1 MGWFDTFRNDA
12 LPAPVTAVAHV
23 VSRKQLHRK
32 APSQSGWQSE
42 AWQVWEQLGEIHYP
56 TSQIA
61 RLVSRLDWNCDPEF
75 DLEAEFADPGL
86 AEISRVLALN
96 LVVGGEAWLTKTGEQ
111 WTVYSTATPNLTQ
124 KLDETD
130 FMLRVWTPD
139 PRDADKADSGVRA
152 ALGPATELLTLH
164 HLSMSQ
170 DNSRA
175 ASMGFLLRPAT
186 RQPMLDDEGNP
197 VDINE
202 LIHEAMTAA
211 IEDPSSTAA
220 VVPIDIELPQDE
232 IEAWT
237 HLQFGRP
244 YDENIDRRMERV
256 IRRIALALDIWPE
269 LLLGVADINHWGSWF
284 LSEDTWRSST
294 APLANQVAQAYETAI
309 LEIYGRVIT
318 IEPDPAVLLARRS
331 SVRDALNSAWIGAIS
346 LKYLREVIGASEDD
360 APDARDLEIIRLMA
374 GQRRSESR
382 AGITTEEELSTPGSG
397 DQDSIQASIMGAAL
411 GDGRGGELSTDFDP
425 DDPIRALG
433 VELVRVDDQLSAWL
447 EGGAEQV
454 IQRARATVGGFL
466 RRKLRGSEDYR
477 SIDLVPNDQAASVFG
492 ARTFEVVEVD
502 RLVDDAIAPFVSRWG
517 DMLTQAHTRLEGF
530 LAEVGANYVPDDDFP
545 QRRKRSQELLAD
557 LLKAHVTAT
566 LTEASPRFVELR
578 AVVTAAGMD

>member
-1 MGWFDTFRNDA
+1 MGRFSFLRRGSA
-12 LPAPVTAVAHV
+12 APVTAVAHV
-23 VSRKQLHRK
+23 VSPVQLQRKS
-32 APSQSGWQSE
+32 PSQQHWQAQ
-42 AWQVWEQLGEIHYP
+42 AWDVWEQLGEVHYP

-61 RLVSRLDWNCDPEF
+61 RLVSRLDWNCDPDF
-75 DLEAEFADPGL
+75 DLEAEFANPGL
-86 AEISRVLALN
+86 AEVSRVLALN
-96 LVVGGEAWLTKTGEQ
+96 LVVAGEVWLCKRDDE
-111 WTVYSTATPNLTQ
+111 WTAFSTATPNLVQ
-124 KLDETD
+124 KLNEMD

-139 PRDADKADSGVRA
+139 PRDSDKADSGVRA

-197 VDINE
+197 VDINM

-294 APLANQVAQAYETAI
+294 APLANQVAQAFETAI
-309 LEIYGRVIT
+309 DSIYGRTVT

-346 LKYLREVIGASEDD
+346 LKYLREVIGASEED
-360 APDARDLEIIRLMA
+360 APDDRDLEIIRLMA

-382 AGITTEEELSTPGSG
+382 AGITTEEELSTPGTG
-397 DQDSIQASIMGAAL
+397 DQDSIQAAL
-411 GDGRGGELSTDFDP
+411 PAVS
-425 DDPIRALG
+425 DDVSGLG
-433 VELVRVDDQLSAWL
+433 VDLVRLDDQLSAWL

-454 IQRARATVGGFL
+454 IHRARATVGNHL
-466 RRKLRGSEDYR
+466 RRVLRGDPTAR
-477 SIDLVPNDQAASVFG
+477 NLDLVPNDKAASVVG
-492 ARTFEVVEVD
+492 ERTFEVVEVD
-502 RLVDDAIAPFVSRWG
+502 RIVDDAVAPFADRWG
-517 DMLTQAHTRLEGF
+517 DMLDHAHSRLVEF
-530 LAEVGANYVPDDDFP
+530 LAEAGATYVDDPDFP
-545 QRRKRSQELLAD
+545 QRRKRSMEMLAD
-557 LLKAHVTAT
+557 ILKAHVTST
-566 LTEASPRFVELR
+566 LTDESPRFVELR
-578 AVVTAAGMD
+578 PVVTAAGMD